1 MPEPEPGTDPV
12 PVPGEA
18 TPDLAL
24 GKTLVDTSGGV
35 LTFRLRVTNRSDV
48 TATRVVVADRLSPGT
63 TLISARPSQGS
74 CTPRG
79 ERLLVC
85 TLGDLA
91 PGESATIRVRVQRLD
106 GRAGVNAAVVG
117 SGSPEDVL
125 RNNVAAARIAA
136 LRAQPPRACPSWAAP
151 VARAAC

>member
-1 MPEPEPGTDPV
+1 M
-12 PVPGEA
+12 
-18 TPDLAL
+18 
-24 GKTLVDTSGGV
+24 
-35 LTFRLRVTNRSDV
+35 
-48 TATRVVVADRLSPGT
+48 
-63 TLISARPSQGS
+63 
-74 CTPRG
+74 
-79 ERLLVC
+79 C